1 MTKLEDV
8 LQEIFTESGPQGVV
22 EFFSFLMGAV
32 VITKEGVVIASS
44 ESFFD
49 LIGYD
54 RSQLYGMHASELIAS
69 DEVAPMLNRFKNH
82 DEQRY
87 ELKLLRKDQ
96 SIRHVIVSPI
106 IFNVMEQDYR
116 LAEFWD
122 VTAQRQTEQ
131 SLEEREKMYRAV
143 FNLAAVGI
151 ARVAPDGS
159 WLECNDRLCEIVG
172 YTKSEML
179 ATSFQAITHPD
190 DLNKDLA
197 LAEQT
202 LRGDR
207 NSYSM
212 EKRYIKK
219 DGESIWINLTVSLVR
234 DSQGEPQ
241 YFISFIDDIND
252 KKAAEEKLAFTASHD
267 PLTGL
272 LNRKTLDSILELE
285 IERAKRYQRKF
296 SVIMLDIDHFKR
308 INDTYGHVAGDRV
321 LVLLGADLLLALR
334 DVDSACRY
342 GGEEFL
348 LVLPESDAKKA
359 METAER
365 IRKRIEFLQLNID
378 QKSIDVRGS
387 LGVATFAEDADA
399 AVPVV
404 ELAEPA
410 MYQAKQLGR
419 NRSIHIRDR

>member
-1 MTKLEDV
+1 
-8 LQEIFTESGPQGVV
+8 
-22 EFFSFLMGAV
+22 MGAF
-32 VITKEGVVIASS
+32 VITKDGVVIASS

-49 LIGYD
+49 LTGYD

-69 DEVAPMLNRFKNH
+69 DEVAPMLERFKNQ
-82 DEQRY
+82 DEKRY

-96 SIRHVIVSPI
+96 SIRYTIVSPI
-106 IFNVMEQDYR
+106 IFNVMGQDYR
-116 LAEFWD
+116 LAEFWN

-131 SLEEREKMYRAV
+131 SLEERGKMYSAV

-151 ARVAPDGS
+151 ARVHLDGG

-197 LAEQT
+197 FFEQT

-219 DGESIWINLTVSLVR
+219 DGECIWINLSVSLVR
-234 DSQGEPQ
+234 NSQAEPQ
-241 YFISFIDDIND
+241 YFICFIADIND

-272 LNRKTLDSILELE
+272 LNRKTLDTILELE

-348 LVLPESDAKKA
+348 LVLPESDADKA

-365 IRKRIEFLQLNID
+365 IRKRIESLQLNID
-378 QKSIDVRGS
+378 QKSIDVRVS
-387 LGVATFAEDADA
+387 LGVATFPDDANA
-399 AVPVV
+399 AGSLV
-404 ELAEPA
+404 ELADQA

>member
-1 MTKLEDV
+1 MNKLEKI
-8 LQEIFTESGPQGVV
+8 LQETFAESGPEGIVD
-22 EFFSFLMGAV
+22 FFSFLMGAF
-32 VITKEGVVIASS
+32 VITKEGAVVGANQ
-44 ESFFD
+44 SFVD
-49 LIGYD
+49 LIGYE
-54 RSQLYGMHASELIAS
+54 RNELYGKPATELITP
-69 DEVAPMLNRFKNH
+69 DEKPRLLQRFKTA
-82 DEQRY
+82 DQQRY
-87 ELKLLRKDQ
+87 ELKLLRGDQ
-96 SIRHVIVSPI
+96 SVRYAQVSPY
-106 IFNVMEQDYR
+106 IFTVFGQAYR

-122 VTAQRQTEQ
+122 ISTQRISEQ
-131 SLEEREKMYRAV
+131 ALAESEKKFSAV

-159 WLECNDRLCEIVG
+159 WLESNDRLCEIVG
-172 YTKSEML
+172 YTKSELL
-179 ATSFQAITHPD
+179 ASSFQAMTHPD

-197 LAEQT
+197 LLEQT

-219 DGESIWINLTVSLVR
+219 DGECIWANLTVSLVR
-234 DSQGEPQ
+234 DNQGEPL
-241 YFISFIDDIND
+241 YFISVIDDISD

-285 IERAKRYQRKF
+285 IGRAKRYQRKF

-348 LVLPESDAKKA
+348 LVLPESDADKA

-365 IRKRIEFLQLNID
+365 IRKRIESLQLNID
-378 QKSIDVRGS
+378 QKSIDVRVS
-387 LGVATFAEDADA
+387 LGVATFPDNANA
-399 AVPVV
+399 AGSLV
-404 ELAEPA
+404 ELADQA

-419 NRSIHIRDR
+419 NRSRHIRDR